1 MDLSVEE
8 QDLLALV
15 IEVLERKQFSE
26 ALEEE
31 DIPGEAI
38 RNLLKSENTDL
49 SDIGLY
55 VLTLRKI
62 LSSPE
67 AQSELAQFTDNA
79 LSANNLAGFIYAE
92 LGAGPGKDF
101 IDEPPGMLEMLRGSF
116 DTVAAAT
123 TETAPAH
130 TARARAKDM
139 TIIVH
144 GTWAA
149 NKYWWRKGSPFWN
162 HIQGNVGNVYAGD
175 NPFSWSGSNDHSAR
189 EQGAVDLENWVASH
203 PATSLDVIAH
213 SHGGN
218 VCLLASR
225 NGLKI
230 RKLINLGTPIRLEY
244 LPGLNNID
252 TLHNVF
258 STWDHVQTPAGTAP
272 NRRAEGRTLG
282 DSLKVTN
289 HRAHDDGH
297 GGHPGH
303 SDLHEPATWT
313 ASKLDSLL

>member
-79 LSANNLAGFIYAE
+79 LSAHNLAGFIYAE

-101 IDEPPGMLEMLRGSF
+101 IDEPPDMLEMLRGSF
-116 DTVAAAT
+116 DTVAASGEEYT
-123 TETAPAH
+123 QH
-130 TARARAKDM
+130 T
-139 TIIVH
+139 
-144 GTWAA
+144 
-149 NKYWWRKGSPFWN
+149 
-162 HIQGNVGNVYAGD
+162 
-175 NPFSWSGSNDHSAR
+175 
-189 EQGAVDLENWVASH
+189 
-203 PATSLDVIAH
+203 
-213 SHGGN
+213 
-218 VCLLASR
+218 C
-225 NGLKI
+225 
-230 RKLINLGTPIRLEY
+230 
-244 LPGLNNID
+244 
-252 TLHNVF
+252 
-258 STWDHVQTPAGTAP
+258 
-272 NRRAEGRTLG
+272 
-282 DSLKVTN
+282 
-289 HRAHDDGH
+289 
-297 GGHPGH
+297 
-303 SDLHEPATWT
+303 
-313 ASKLDSLL
+313 